1 MKRAGNLWS
10 SIASVENIKQ
20 AHAKARKGKL
30 HYKEVQKYDKDVE
43 KYSSEI
49 SKLLLDKSFK
59 TSPYLIQEIFDGRK
73 NRTVYKLPYFP
84 DRVVHHALM
93 LVVGPLIQKSLIR
106 DTFQS
111 LPNRGTSDAAKRV
124 KRLIVE
130 KKPKYALK
138 LDIEKYYPS
147 VDNEILKEKL
157 ANKIKCKDTLWLLNE
172 IIDSS
177 KGLPIGNYTSQILGN
192 FYLSNMDWRIKQDIK
207 PLGYFRYCDD
217 LVLFS
222 NSKKFLKK
230 TFEKLSIETQVL
242 DLKIKPDYQIVKVDK
257 QGIDFVGYVF
267 RSTSTRLRRTI
278 KESFTKSSKGLPVLN
293 SLMAYKGW
301 VKHSNSKKLWRKHTK
316 HLLTTY
322 RKQLTRKI

>member
-1 MKRAGNLWS
+1 MKKAGNLWS
-10 SIASVENIKQ
+10 SLASVENIKQ

-30 HYKEVQKYDKDVE
+30 HYKEVQKYDKDVD

-59 TSPYLIQEIFDGRK
+59 TSPYLIQELFDGRK

-111 LPNRGTSDAAKRV
+111 LPNRGTSDAARRV

-130 KKPKYALK
+130 KKPKYAVK

-147 VDNEILKEKL
+147 VNNEVLKEKL

-192 FYLSNMDWRIKQDIK
+192 FYLSSLDWKVKQEIK

-222 NSKKFLKK
+222 NSKKFLKE
-230 TFEKLSIETQVL
+230 TFEKLSIETTLL
-242 DLKIKPDYQIVKVDK
+242 DLKIKPNYQIVNVDK

-267 RSTSTRLRRTI
+267 KSKSTRLRKTI
-278 KESFTKSSKGLPVLN
+278 KDSFTASSKGLPALN

-301 VKHSNSKKLWRKHTK
+301 VKHSNSKKLWRKHTE
-316 HLLTTY
+316 HLITTY